1 MARKT
6 RYEANGKVFFA
17 EVSNTEAVLKNLSNS
32 GLCIETPGFLEVVP
46 KGRFSLNIVPEE
58 ESNLNQFDLEVE
70 SRWVKAKMKTSESG
84 FVIVVP
90 PDTSVEAL
98 LEQYLQFLAT
108 KPCNNISDDIDS
120 EQE

>member
-6 RYEANGKVFFA
+6 RYEAKGKVFFA
-17 EVSNTEAVLKNLSNS
+17 EVSSTEAVLKNLSNS